1 MGNCCN
7 KVTETTCDHSDY
19 ETQPTRHELVLTNEG
34 QTPLIITLRNES
46 LVSSDCNSFGCPGA
60 EFSS

>member
-7 KVTETTCDHSDY
+7 KATETTCDHSDY
-19 ETQPTRHELVLTNEG
+19 GTQSTKHELVLTNEG

-46 LVSSDCNSFGCPGA
+46 SVSSDCNSFGSPGA